1 MTKFTYLA
9 TPYIVHTDAKIG
21 GLRWVF
27 DVEADE
33 LLDKAT
39 VIHCVVISNLDTDE
53 IFEYG
58 PRQIP
63 EALAHLTRFDCLVG
77 HNATAYDLPLLHK
90 LHHWKPKAGCTIIDT
105 LVASRTILPHLDDL
119 DDQAAAMGDPS
130 LGKLR
135 GRHSLESW
143 GARLGISK
151 VGVDI
156 TDFSKWSPELQAR
169 CVGDVLICKKLWQFL
184 QPDGYSQQALKL
196 EHRVAAICD
205 QITKDGVPF
214 DLEAAERRRQQWTVR
229 RAELEAQLSQQFAG
243 TNLNSRTQI
252 ASLLEARGWVP
263 QRRTKKTNKAQI
275 DDEVLEVFQ
284 LSIRNLSGSRS
295 IKFSAVASVSFRT
308 VRRLG
313 SSTSV
318 RTDAFTAQSN
328 MSARRMGVVRTP
340 TRTLHRFPTLKG
352 TSRSPSS
359 AVHSSVIPATG
370 FSSLAI
376 RPDYKIA
383 VLRII

>member
-1 MTKFTYLA
+1 MSKFTYLA
-9 TPYIVHTDAKIG
+9 APYIIPAPAKSS
-21 GLRWVF
+21 GLQLVF
-27 DVEADE
+27 DLESDA
-33 LLDKAT
+33 LLDSAT
-39 VIHCVVISNLDTDE
+39 KIHCIVIADLGTGK
-53 IFEYG
+53 IAEYG
-58 PRQIP
+58 PGQI
-63 EALAHLTRFDCLVG
+63 ESALAHVARADRLIG
-77 HNATAYDLPLLHK
+77 HNVVGFDLPLLRR
-90 LHHWKPKAGCTIIDT
+90 LYDWTPPTGCTVVDT
-105 LVASRTILPHLDDL
+105 LIAGRLILPHIADL
-119 DDQAAAMGDPS
+119 DDQAVAMGDRP
-130 LGKLR
+130 LGTLR
-135 GRHSLESW
+135 ARYSLEAW
-143 GARLGISK
+143 GARLSIPKIGA
-151 VGVDI
+151 DL
-156 TDFSKWSPELQAR
+156 TNWSVWTPEMQAR
-169 CVGDVLICKKLWQFL
+169 CVGDVAITKALWQFL
-184 QPDGYSQQALKL
+184 QPDGYSQQALEL